1 MEKNTGISL
10 TRISWSIHEAKNMH
24 KELYPAYLRYLLI
37 SYSNNI
43 VLILIPPLQMK
54 TYHEV
59 HWNNSMRY
67 SEK

>member
-1 MEKNTGISL
+1 MEKNNSISL
-10 TRISWSIHEAKNMH
+10 TRISRAIHEAINVYM
-24 KELYPAYLRYLLI
+24 ELYPIYLRYLFI

-54 TYHEV
+54 KYHKV
-59 HWNNSMRY
+59 HWNNFMRN